1 MVMQLATR
9 EVQVSTD
16 ADDGDDEEGDAWL
29 GVREYMRLRCQSMRT
44 HSVLNYKDLTFWG
57 GDLSEFFAA

>member
-16 ADDGDDEEGDAWL
+16 ADDGDDEGGDAWL
-29 GVREYMRLRCQSMRT
+29 GVRVYVRFKLPAQCALR
-44 HSVLNYKDLTFWG
+44 VLIRRR
-57 GDLSEFFAA
+57 EEARP